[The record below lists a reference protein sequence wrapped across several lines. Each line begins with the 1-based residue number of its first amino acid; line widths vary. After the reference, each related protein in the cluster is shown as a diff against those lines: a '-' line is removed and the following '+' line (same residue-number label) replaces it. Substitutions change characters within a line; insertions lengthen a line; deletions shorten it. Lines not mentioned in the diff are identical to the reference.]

1 MEGWATT
8 RIDAI
13 CHAVNVGHV
22 GPSSMHRSTK
32 GIPFLMGKNIG
43 PGYLKLD
50 RLEHITSDFHE
61 AERKSH
67 LQAGDV
73 VVIRIG
79 QSGQAAR
86 IPDDLG
92 PANCSGLVIIKRPD
106 SNRINTD
113 FLVYFMN
120 SPDGRSRSRSQARGS
135 TRQTLNTKSVA
146 VAKIPLPSLP
156 EQEKIVAI
164 LDEAF
169 AAIAAATANAE
180 KNLVNA
186 RELFE
191 SELNRVFSQKGDG
204 WVKKRLGE
212 VAEFKNGL
220 NFTKSSSGQTMP
232 VVGVG
237 DFQTNYFAPIGNLQT
252 ATIDGMLDDEFTIR
266 KDDILTV
273 RSNGSKKLVG
283 RCMLVPDVCDGIS
296 YSGFIIRIRLNGAEI
311 VPRFLLHFMKSSST
325 RNRLTQEGGG
335 ANINNINQAKL
346 SLLSVP
352 IPPFSKQEAIA
363 STLDELS
370 EETLRLGS
378 LFQQKLTALTEL
390 KQSILHKAFTGELT
404 ADAKAASR
412 TLLEAGI

>member
-1 MEGWATT
+1 M
-8 RIDAI
+8 
-13 CHAVNVGHV
+13 
-22 GPSSMHRSTK
+22 
-32 GIPFLMGKNIG
+32 
-43 PGYLKLD
+43 
-50 RLEHITSDFHE
+50 
-61 AERKSH
+61 
-67 LQAGDV
+67 
-73 VVIRIG
+73 
-79 QSGQAAR
+79 
-86 IPDDLG
+86 
-92 PANCSGLVIIKRPD
+92 
-106 SNRINTD
+106 
-113 FLVYFMN
+113 
-120 SPDGRSRSRSQARGS
+120 
-135 TRQTLNTKSVA
+135 
-146 VAKIPLPSLP
+146 
-156 EQEKIVAI
+156 AI